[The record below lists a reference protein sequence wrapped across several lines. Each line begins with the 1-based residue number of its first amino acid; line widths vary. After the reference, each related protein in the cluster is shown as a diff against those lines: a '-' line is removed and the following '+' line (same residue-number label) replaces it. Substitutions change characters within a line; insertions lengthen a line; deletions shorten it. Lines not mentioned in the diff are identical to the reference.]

1 MEKTH
6 PPIQSFEQFWPFY
19 LSQHQNRTCRILHYL
34 GTSLG
39 VMSAVYI
46 FAAHQPWPLVF
57 ICFIPA
63 YAFAWIGHFVF
74 EKNVPATFTYPMWSF
89 KADFKML
96 YCFLT
101 GNISKEMQK

>member
-6 PPIQSFEQFWPFY
+6 PRIQSFEEFWPFY
-19 LSQHQNRTCRILHYL
+19 LSQHQNHTCRTLHYI
-34 GTSLG
+34 GTITGLICAS
-39 VMSAVYI
+39 YI
-46 FAAHQPWPLVF
+46 LATHQPWPLIF

-63 YAFAWIGHFVF
+63 YLCAWIGHFFF

-89 KADFKML
+89 KADFKMV

-101 GNISKEMQK
+101 GNLNKDLKK